1 MCMAEGRIQNGSLH
15 VFGLLLHYK
24 HFKDRNHVLIIFV
37 SYHVV
42 RLVDI
47 LIFRV
52 LLNLS
57 RHCMGLEVDQ

>member
-1 MCMAEGRIQNGSLH
+1 MCMAEGRIQNGSTH

-24 HFKDRNHVLIIFV
+24 HFEDRNHVLIILV

-42 RLVDI
+42 HLVDVH
-47 LIFRV
+47 IFRV

-57 RHCMGLEVDQ
+57 RHCMGLDQ